1 MRTLWLDD
9 TGYYHWRIR
18 NILNNLL
25 IGTPFAWL
33 LKLWR
38 WWSSSR
44 LPDMMI
50 VKLKIIVM
58 PLVMMM
64 MMMMMMVE
72 TQNSIVHIALQCQ
85 SWYMGNKEFYLMT
98 LSAILFARWWLSNWR
113 RGDGL
118 LVAARYDHRD
128 WSHQSIP
135 FLLLHLI
142 NIHHHSINIFYA
154 EFWSCE
160 PYPQI
165 YQHQSWFS

>member
-1 MRTLWLDD
+1 M
-9 TGYYHWRIR
+9 
-18 NILNNLL
+18 
-25 IGTPFAWL
+25 IGL
-33 LKLWR
+33 GSDKN
-38 WWSSSR
+38 
-44 LPDMMI
+44 
-50 VKLKIIVM
+50 
-58 PLVMMM
+58 MMM
-64 MMMMMMVE
+64 MIMTMMMMMVE
-72 TQNSIVHIALQCQ
+72 TQNSINHIALQCQ

-154 EFWSCE
+154 AFWISLFWWRFLGLWNLWKQKFCV
-160 PYPQI
+160 I
-165 YQHQSWFS
+165 FFFVCNKIGNKTHFIFGILLSTK